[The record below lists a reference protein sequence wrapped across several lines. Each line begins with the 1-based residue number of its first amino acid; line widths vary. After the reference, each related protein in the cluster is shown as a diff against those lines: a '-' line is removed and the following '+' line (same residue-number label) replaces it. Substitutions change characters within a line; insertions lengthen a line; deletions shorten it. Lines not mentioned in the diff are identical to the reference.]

1 MSQKEISHEAGV
13 IEGGHA
19 VGVWCKFFRD
29 ECKTFVDRNS
39 QEIGGIDDNGKAM
52 VVEIDES
59 KFFHRKYH
67 RGNGGKGT
75 GCSEGLR
82 GTRESVFG

>member
-1 MSQKEISHEAGV
+1 MLWGTGV
-13 IEGGHA
+13 SFSAH
-19 VGVWCKFFRD
+19 

-39 QEIGGIDDNGKAM
+39 QEIDATDDNGKTM
-52 VVEIDES
+52 LVEIDES